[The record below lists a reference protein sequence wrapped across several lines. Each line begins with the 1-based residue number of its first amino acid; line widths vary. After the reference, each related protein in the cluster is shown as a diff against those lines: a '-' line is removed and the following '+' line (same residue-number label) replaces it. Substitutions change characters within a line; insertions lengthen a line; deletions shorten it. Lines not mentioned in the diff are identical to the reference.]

1 MRFSLGTGRTR
12 IVSIALIVVVLLG
25 VGYGAGLLT
34 PRLRAPN
41 DDSAEAG
48 FARDMS
54 VHHAQAV
61 RMAILEYANGDNDT
75 VRRLAYDMAT
85 SQEYQMGVM
94 ETWLQQWNLPQTT
107 DRSPMEWVPHYQ
119 SMMQSDGR
127 MPGMASTEEM
137 TKLEK
142 TKGKDAD
149 ILFCQLMIRHHLGG
163 IHMIDAVLAASDVS
177 EVRTLATSMR
187 NGQQAEVDALN
198 LMLKGL
204 GSQPL

>member
-34 PRLRAPN
+34 PRLRAPS

-61 RMAILEYANGDNDT
+61 RMSILEYANGENDT

-94 ETWLQQWNLPQTT
+94 ETWLQQWSLALTT
-107 DRSPMEWVPHYQ
+107 DRSPMEWVPNYR
-119 SMMQSDGR
+119 SMLQSDGR
-127 MPGMASTEEM
+127 MPGLASTEDM

-142 TKGKDAD
+142 VKGKDAD

-187 NGQQAEVDALN
+187 NGQQAEVDVLN
-198 LMLKGL
+198 LLLKGM
-204 GSQPL
+204 GAQPL

>member
-12 IVSIALIVVVLLG
+12 ILSITLIAVLLLG

-34 PRLRAPN
+34 PRLRAPG
-41 DDSAEAG
+41 DDSVEAG

-61 RMAILEYANGDNDT
+61 RMSILEYANGENDT

-94 ETWLQQWNLPQTT
+94 ETWLQHWHLAPTT
-107 DRSPMEWVPHYQ
+107 DRDPMSWVPKYKT
-119 SMMQSDGR
+119 MMQADGR
-127 MPGMASTEEM
+127 MPGMASNDEM
-137 TKLEK
+137 TRLEK
-142 TKGKDAD
+142 AKGRDAD

-163 IHMIDAVLAASDVS
+163 IHMINTVLAESDVD
-177 EVRTLATSMR
+177 EVRALATSMK

-198 LMLKGL
+198 LLLKGL
-204 GSQPL
+204 GAQPL